1 MKFNI
6 LIFTNRGISGVCIL
20 AGIARMQK
28 TLHSTVRTWSVLMLV
43 SSFPSS
49 PDDRRRGK
57 THVIVCGNE
66 KGGSGKSTTSIHVA
80 VALLKAGYKV
90 ATVDLDSRQL
100 SLTRY
105 VENRRHWAVSAG
117 ISLEIPHHFHIPMAA
132 HDTVSDSETT
142 EFRDL
147 SGRLAEIEHNHD
159 FVVIDTPGSDTFLN
173 RLAHMMADTLITPM
187 NDSFID
193 FDVLARID
201 PVSYEIIDVSQ
212 YAASVRQARRERRR
226 TDQAILDWVVVRNRM
241 SSITSRNEQKI
252 DNCVR
257 DLAMQLGFRV
267 SDGISERVIF
277 REFFPIGLT
286 ALDDFDE
293 HVLGT
298 RPTLSHLAARQEI
311 RQLISALRLP
321 IDDIGRK
328 RAQARRN
335 FCQTAGN
342 PIKMPDIFAN

>member
-1 MKFNI
+1 
-6 LIFTNRGISGVCIL
+6 
-20 AGIARMQK
+20 
-28 TLHSTVRTWSVLMLV
+28 MLV
-43 SSFPSS
+43 SGFSGSLGE
-49 PDDRRRGK
+49 RRRGK

-66 KGGSGKSTTSIHVA
+66 KGGSGKSTTSMHVA

-105 VENRRHWAVSAG
+105 VENRRRWALSAG
-117 ISLEIPHHFHIPMAA
+117 LSLEIPHHFHVPKAA
-132 HDTVSDSETT
+132 HDTVSDAEGA
-142 EFRDL
+142 EFRNL
-147 SGRLAEIEHNHD
+147 SERLAEIEHNQD
-159 FVVIDTPGSDTFLN
+159 FVVIDTPGSDTYLN

-201 PVSYEIIDVSQ
+201 PVSYEILDISQ
-212 YAASVRQARRERRR
+212 YAASVREARRERRR

-257 DLAMQLGFRV
+257 NLAMQLGFRM

-286 ALDDFDE
+286 ALDDFEE

-311 RQLISALRLP
+311 RQLIAALRLP
-321 IDDIGRK
+321 IDDLGRK
-328 RAQARRN
+328 RAEARRR
-335 FCQTAGN
+335 FSETTRV
-342 PIKMPDIFAN
+342 PINMPDIFAN